1 MIKIK
6 WHKKV
11 DEEDAQQVAAADQN
25 AAVADDA
32 SKAKLVQL
40 NQQKATLLTQKRQKQ
55 TTYENDIRVIDNNIN
70 IINKQIADSGGT
82 VTDNES
88 LKQSFYKNLYESV
101 LNKKDEMYGM
111 VSIAFQSIPD
121 LSYTPNN
128 TRCMTYARG
137 IDEVLS
143 KMNDASVTEEVFRD
157 VVRGILDR
165 TQISFS
171 NKEKDAFISKLW
183 ALVKE
188 NPVFKVKI
196 STEN

>member
-11 DEEDAQQVAAADQN
+11 DEEDAQQVASADQN
-25 AAVADDA
+25 AAVVDDA
-32 SKAKLVQL
+32 TKAKLVQL
-40 NQQKATLLTQKRQKQ
+40 NQQKATELNAKRQVQ
-55 TTYENDIRVIDNNIN
+55 TEFENKIRVIDTRMNLL
-70 IINKQIADSGGT
+70 NKDIANLGGS
-82 VTDNES
+82 VSDNES

-171 NKEKDAFISKLW
+171 NKEKDTFISKLW